1 MASESPLRFQLQR
14 ETVDGL
20 GVKRARAGK
29 LYLKKHPYA
38 LALGKNAMPVAGG
51 FPVEAIGEKKTFS
64 AEQNLLAEK
73 YFEVETPTFM
83 PVGTVG
89 SVKAISTNELREM
102 GAQIILGNTY
112 HLYLRPGHERVEK
125 LGDLQK
131 FMNWDGP
138 MLTDSGGFQVFSL
151 AGLNKITDRSV
162 TFQSHIDG
170 SKHEFTPELS
180 MEIQRA
186 LGSNIVMAFDQC
198 PPFPATPELIQTAM
212 RRTLQWAKQGLAVE
226 LKPHQ
231 ARFGIFQGGLDKN
244 LRTQSISELS
254 PLPFDGFALG
264 GFAIGEPMEMMH
276 QVVRHVAP
284 LMPEA
289 KPRYLMGVGR
299 PEDLIESVRAGIDMF
314 DCVMPTRNA
323 RNGQL
328 FTSLGRVNIKNAK
341 YADDDSPLD
350 PHCNCETCTSYS
362 KAYLRHLFVA
372 GEMLSARLNT
382 IHNLHFYLNL
392 MRQMRKAI
400 LADEFDEWATNF
412 YSQFQSK
419 QLTS

>member
-1 MASESPLRFQLQR
+1 MSPALKFKIENESIDQQ
-14 ETVDGL
+14 
-20 GVKRARAGK
+20 GVARSRAGK

-38 LALGKNAMPVAGG
+38 LSLPQGADS
-51 FPVEAIGEKKTFS
+51 E
-64 AEQNLLAEK
+64 
-73 YFEVETPTFM
+73 YFEIETPTFM

-89 SVKAISTNELREM
+89 SVKSVSTGELREM

-112 HLYLRPGHERVEK
+112 HLYLRPGHDRVER
-125 LGDLQK
+125 LGGLQK

-138 MLTDSGGFQVFSL
+138 ILTDSGGFQVFSL
-151 AGLNKITDRSV
+151 SGLNKITEDGV
-162 TFQSHIDG
+162 TFQSHLDG
-170 SKHEFTPELS
+170 SRHHFTPELS

-198 PPFPATPELIQTAM
+198 PPFPATDEFVKDAM
-212 RRTLQWAKQGLAVE
+212 RRTLDWAKRGLKVE

-231 ARFGIFQGGLDKN
+231 ARFGIFQGGLDVE
-244 LRTQSISELS
+244 LRKKSISDLS
-254 PLPFDGFALG
+254 GLPFDGFALG
-264 GFAIGEPMEMMH
+264 GFAIGEPMPMMH
-276 QVVRHVAP
+276 QVVNEVAP
-284 LMPEA
+284 LMPRE

-299 PEDLIESVRAGIDMF
+299 PEDLIEAVRAGVDVF

-328 FTSLGRVNIKNAK
+328 FTSRGRVNIKNAK
-341 YADDDSPLD
+341 YMDDDSPLD
-350 PHCNCETCTSYS
+350 PECGCSTCQGYS
-362 KAYLRHLFVA
+362 RAYLRHLFVA

-392 MRQMRKAI
+392 MRQMRVAI
-400 LADEFDEWATNF
+400 RENQFNAWSENF
-412 YSQFQSK
+412 YSKFQVK